1 MLLTVKDC
9 DKDASTTLLLWISSQ
24 PQLLEFFNQKSQ
36 ELPPNQ
42 LAELIKNR
50 ISEELPAVNYKSQS
64 FSECLGFFYAMDIDY
79 QEVADQFYQ

>member
-1 MLLTVKDC
+1 MLINVKDC

-36 ELPPNQ
+36 ELNQKQ

-50 ISEELPAVNYKSQS
+50 ISEEMPEVDYESQS
-64 FSECLGFFYAMDIDY
+64 LLECLGFFYAMDIDY
-79 QEVADQFYQ
+79 QEVADQFYP

>member
-1 MLLTVKDC
+1 MLINVKDC
-9 DKDASTTLLLWISSQ
+9 DKDASTTLLLWLKYQ

-42 LAELIKNR
+42 LAELIRNR
-50 ISEELPAVNYKSQS
+50 ISEELPAVNYKKQS
-64 FSECLGFFYAMDIDY
+64 LSECLGFFYAMDIDY